1 MLKRWPTLHH
11 WRTHNRQV
19 EVEPPLVHPY
29 LGGVGMAIEVGLMPR
44 RPPAVWAPDHGR
56 DRGPRRQR
64 HV

>member
-11 WRTHNRQV
+11 WRTHNDEV

-29 LGGVGMAIEVGLMPR
+29 LGGVVMAIEVGLMLR
-44 RPPAVWAPDHGR
+44 RPPAVRAR
-56 DRGPRRQR
+56 DNGPHNKR